1 LNITQF
7 AIEKNRIT
15 FVALIVI
22 VLAGMSA
29 YRTMS
34 RAEDPGFI
42 IRTAL
47 VLTYFPGASPERVEM
62 LVTDKLEKVIQEIPE
77 LDFVNSISRTG
88 VSQVMVNIKEE
99 HREMRPIWDNLRRK
113 VDRAKGDLP
122 DGIIGPIVDD
132 EFGDVF
138 GIVIGMTGEGYSY
151 AELKDVADDVRDELL
166 RISSA
171 AKVEI
176 YGAQEERVF
185 VEYNNARL
193 AELGISPRGMESI
206 LESRNIINPGGDVV
220 LGVQR
225 IVLEPTGNFLSVED
239 LRRTLIQIPR
249 SNELVPLE
257 DIARVYRGYI
267 DPTETKMTT
276 SGVPSLG
283 LAVSM
288 QEGGNIIKLG
298 EEVKALIHRLEALY
312 PIGIDF
318 DLIAFQPL
326 KVEQKVDAFIGNL
339 IQAISIVLLVMLI
352 TLGVRTG
359 LVVATLI
366 PVTMVLSFLLMS
378 AFKIGL
384 DQISLAALIIA
395 LGMLVD
401 NAIVMSE
408 SIMVQMAHG
417 KPGKQAAID
426 SAKELRIPLLISSLT
441 TSAAFLPIFLA
452 ESAVGEYTASLF
464 KVVTIALLS
473 SWVLALTM
481 TAMLCARFLKVKQKE
496 ESYEGRFYRLYRR
509 TLLRALRHPWVTVAV
524 ALVVFLVAMQGFRLI
539 PNIFFPGNDAPI
551 FTAELELPLGTRIER
566 TEEVVR
572 GIEAFMREN
581 YLLDQ
586 NSAEDEEGIVNWG
599 TFIGQGA
606 PRFYLAYAPEQ
617 LSSNYAI
624 MVVNATSRKYIDRI
638 LPEIE
643 EYCENSYPDL
653 QPTLRPL
660 LLGPPV
666 DRPVE
671 VRISG
676 KDPEVLFGLVN
687 KVKVKLTE
695 VPGAKLI
702 DDDWGPRLPKVL
714 IKVNEARARRAGVT
728 NEDVATSLQALLTGF
743 ETTEYREDD
752 KVIPVTLRSVAS
764 ERYDIENMHIYSQST
779 GGNVPIRQ
787 VADAELAWEPAKV
800 LRRNRLKT
808 VTLSSQL
815 EPGFTALEVVGRLD
829 EWLSVE
835 SESWPIGYNYEY
847 GGEIESSVKAN
858 ASIGE
863 KLPIAVLIIVL
874 LLVGQ
879 FNSFR
884 RPLIILL
891 TIPLGLIGV
900 VVGLLLA
907 KSYFGFITLLGVV
920 ALAGIVI
927 NNAIVLLQR
936 IKLEIEVNGLDPP
949 RAVVMAAQRRM
960 RPILLTTMT
969 TCGGLIPL
977 WVGGGPM
984 FEPMAITIF
993 FGLLFATMLTLG
1005 IVPVLYSLF
1014 FRVKYKDFVY

>member
-539 PNIFFPGNDAPI
+539 PNIP
-551 FTAELELPLGTRIER
+551 
-566 TEEVVR
+566 
-572 GIEAFMREN
+572 
-581 YLLDQ
+581 
-586 NSAEDEEGIVNWG
+586 S
-599 TFIGQGA
+599 
-606 PRFYLAYAPEQ
+606 
-617 LSSNYAI
+617 
-624 MVVNATSRKYIDRI
+624 
-638 LPEIE
+638 
-643 EYCENSYPDL
+643 
-653 QPTLRPL
+653 
-660 LLGPPV
+660 
-666 DRPVE
+666 
-671 VRISG
+671 
-676 KDPEVLFGLVN
+676 
-687 KVKVKLTE
+687 
-695 VPGAKLI
+695 
-702 DDDWGPRLPKVL
+702 
-714 IKVNEARARRAGVT
+714 
-728 NEDVATSLQALLTGF
+728 
-743 ETTEYREDD
+743 
-752 KVIPVTLRSVAS
+752 
-764 ERYDIENMHIYSQST
+764 
-779 GGNVPIRQ
+779 
-787 VADAELAWEPAKV
+787 
-800 LRRNRLKT
+800 
-808 VTLSSQL
+808 
-815 EPGFTALEVVGRLD
+815 
-829 EWLSVE
+829 
-835 SESWPIGYNYEY
+835 
-847 GGEIESSVKAN
+847 
-858 ASIGE
+858 
-863 KLPIAVLIIVL
+863 
-874 LLVGQ
+874 
-879 FNSFR
+879 
-884 RPLIILL
+884 
-891 TIPLGLIGV
+891 
-900 VVGLLLA
+900 
-907 KSYFGFITLLGVV
+907 
-920 ALAGIVI
+920 
-927 NNAIVLLQR
+927 
-936 IKLEIEVNGLDPP
+936 
-949 RAVVMAAQRRM
+949 
-960 RPILLTTMT
+960 
-969 TCGGLIPL
+969 
-977 WVGGGPM
+977 
-984 FEPMAITIF
+984 
-993 FGLLFATMLTLG
+993 
-1005 IVPVLYSLF
+1005 
-1014 FRVKYKDFVY
+1014 